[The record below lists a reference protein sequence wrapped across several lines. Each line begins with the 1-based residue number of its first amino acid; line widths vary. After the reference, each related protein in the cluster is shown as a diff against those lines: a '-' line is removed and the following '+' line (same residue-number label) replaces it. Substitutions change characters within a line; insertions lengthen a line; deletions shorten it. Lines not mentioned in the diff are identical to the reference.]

1 MDSSKRVALVI
12 GASRGMG
19 RQVAIDLATAGYRAR
34 EIQEA
39 GGDALAIAADTRDP
53 DAVKKMVD
61 QAVASFGR
69 LDVLIYNSGAIWWA
83 SVENTPVKR
92 FKLMQQVN
100 VEGLYSTIQAAL
112 PHFRNQGWR
121 GRIVVVSP
129 PIYSR
134 FFRGK
139 TAYAMG
145 KVAMSVLTKGLAMDF
160 AREGKNNMAISSIWV
175 ATAIQSA
182 ATVGKEDVLSDLR
195 KPTLGRA
202 LLRGNIDICRDTKH
216 FDLAFSYFPKLSRM
230 GAPNNARFS
239 AWLTSTT
246 GNTCPNSATNPY
258 ILGPRGFHYRLK
270 CSTDQFGGDYRN
282 EGNHAD
288 IRECISICDG
298 EEQCVGVTWEFAT
311 GNRADGGRCYFKS
324 VNVQQ
329 TSKST
334 VDVAVCEDCPGIKCP
349 GDEGKY
355 ATSYGKQFKL
365 ACGREPYG
373 DNVDDG
379 STNTIYNTD
388 INGCLNS
395 CGANPACFSASLSGN
410 RKCLLRGHES
420 FYLFIR
426 STDYNHYFQR
436 FINLKLFLHRHHRF

>member
-1 MDSSKRVALVI
+1 MDGSKRVALVI

-19 RQVAIDLATAGYRAR
+19 RQVAIDLATAGYRVVVSAKTTSDASKAYPFPPDPNSPQSTIDTVAR

-100 VEGLYSTIQAAL
+100 VEGLYSTVQAAL

-195 KPTLGRA
+195 KPTIFSDAVLAMLRA
-202 LLRGNIDICRDTKH
+202 P
-216 FDLAFSYFPKLSRM
+216 A
-230 GAPNNARFS
+230 A
-239 AWLTSTT
+239 
-246 GNTCPNSATNPY
+246 
-258 ILGPRGFHYRLK
+258 
-270 CSTDQFGGDYRN
+270 
-282 EGNHAD
+282 
-288 IRECISICDG
+288 
-298 EEQCVGVTWEFAT
+298 
-311 GNRADGGRCYFKS
+311 
-324 VNVQQ
+324 
-329 TSKST
+329 
-334 VDVAVCEDCPGIKCP
+334 
-349 GDEGKY
+349 
-355 ATSYGKQFKL
+355 
-365 ACGREPYG
+365 
-373 DNVDDG
+373 
-379 STNTIYNTD
+379 D
-388 INGCLNS
+388 INGCLEIDEDFLRKTGVTDFS
-395 CGANPACFSASLSGN
+395 KYSLVPGSSPRRIMPAEFPDLTVTEQDDEGRRMDSHKSRMS
-410 RKCLLRGHES
+410 RM
-420 FYLFIR
+420 
-426 STDYNHYFQR
+426 
-436 FINLKLFLHRHHRF
+436 